1 MRDFIRPAWLVG
13 GGSGTKFS
21 LLAQNGSK
29 SGFWRVLGEF
39 CTGWVCQGRE
49 RGEFCTGWAAKPG
62 GRESFVPVRPAS
74 RTSFVPAI
82 GTVCYAYDAAMFE
95 RLTSLFARTLIGSAV
110 GPWDDRQFGD
120 FRLWIE
126 NREHLRIVYTN
137 SESKDNEPTEEV
149 LAQCSF
155 RVDDRQVTVT
165 RLEVARCARW
175 VGWGTELILEL
186 RRRFPDCQIGVSGI
200 EIDPNGIAF
209 WKKLSEEGLIVAD
222 ELPDC
227 EEILEMHRR
236 SPTSLCRETWEPPV
250 QATDAARRV
259 KAEYDQQLF
268 AVLSRS

>member
-1 MRDFIRPAWLVG
+1 MVGDFFRPARPVG

-21 LLAQNGSK
+21 LLAQNGPK
-29 SGFWRVLGEF
+29 SAFWGVLGEF
-39 CTGWVCQGRE
+39 CTGIARLGVCWG
-49 RGEFCTGWAAKPG
+49 
-62 GRESFVPVRPAS
+62 SFVPVRPARAAS
-74 RTSFVPAI
+74 RSSFVPAI
-82 GTVCYAYDAAMFE
+82 GVCYAYDAAMFE
-95 RLTSLFARTLIGSAV
+95 RLTSLFARTLFGSAV

-149 LAQCSF
+149 LAKCSF
-155 RVDDRQVTVT
+155 RVCDRQVTVT
-165 RLEVARCARW
+165 RLEVARCARR

-186 RRRFPDCQIGVSGI
+186 CRRFPDCQISVSGI

-236 SPTSLCRETWEPPV
+236 GPTSLCRETWEPPV
-250 QATDAARRV
+250 QATDDARRV
-259 KAEYDQQLF
+259 KAEYDQQLSV
-268 AVLSRS
+268 VLSRS